1 MFEKLVA
8 GFILLAACSQA
19 AAGDLYTAINRLR
32 AGGAVCANAAGV
44 PPLTAVPELERAAEA
59 MARGDG
65 LGRSVE
71 HAGYR
76 ATRLS
81 SINISGGGSQ
91 EERLSRLQ
99 EKYCAAL
106 LDPATTDIGIYE
118 DSRNLRIV
126 LATPFAPVVAE
137 SPETAAETMLAL
149 VNRARAVPRTCG
161 DRYFNAAGA
170 VRWNNALALAARR
183 HAEDMA
189 RYNYF
194 SHDGDD
200 GSTPA
205 QRLVRAGYRYRS
217 MGENIAGGQQTP
229 EAAVAGW
236 LRSPSH
242 CANLMDPKFTEMG
255 IDYAVSKTSRLGV
268 YWVQEFG
275 TPR

>member
-1 MFEKLVA
+1 MRPQLFA
-8 GFILLAACSQA
+8 GFMFLAACTQA

-32 AGGAVCANAAGV
+32 AGDAICARAAGL
-44 PPLTAVPELERAAEA
+44 PPLAVVPELEWVAES
-59 MARGDG
+59 MSRGDG

-71 HAGYR
+71 QAGYR

-81 SINISGGGSQ
+81 SINVSGGSQ

-99 EKYCAAL
+99 QKYCAAL

-118 DSRNLRIV
+118 DSRQLRIV
-126 LATPFAPVVAE
+126 LATPFAPAVAD
-137 SPETAAETMLAL
+137 SPESAARTMLAL
-149 VNRARAVPRTCG
+149 VNGARAAPRTCG
-161 DRYFNAAGA
+161 DRYFHAAGP
-170 VRWNNALALAARR
+170 VRWNDALALAARR

-205 QRLVRAGYRYRS
+205 QRIVRAGYRYRS

-236 LRSPSH
+236 IKSPSH
-242 CANLMDPKFTEMG
+242 CANLMDPAFTEMG